1 MKTKNKKK
9 DDEFFYE
16 DLVNALYD
24 DFYARQRER
33 RQIEKQ
39 WELNLNYLSGNQ
51 YCEISASGE
60 VEESDKYYFW
70 QDRNVYNH
78 IAPIMDSRIARLTR
92 VRPVMS
98 VRAAGSEE

>member
-60 VEESDKYYFW
+60 VEESDK
-70 QDRNVYNH
+70 
-78 IAPIMDSRIARLTR
+78 
-92 VRPVMS
+92 
-98 VRAAGSEE
+98 